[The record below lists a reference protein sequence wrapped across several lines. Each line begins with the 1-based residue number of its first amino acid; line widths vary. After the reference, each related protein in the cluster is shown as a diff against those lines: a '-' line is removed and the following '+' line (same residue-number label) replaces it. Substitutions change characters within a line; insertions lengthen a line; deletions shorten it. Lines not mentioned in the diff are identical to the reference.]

1 MGGRGGT
8 GCVQDLDRGDGF
20 TGEYIC
26 QNLANPILYI
36 DVCSLLCAGCASINL
51 FIKTE
56 TYIFFWIQELRHET
70 GPQGEDF
77 RRRERRL
84 RTLPR
89 GITGLKCAVGLCL
102 LWVGEKPAVPGC
114 CPGHSNVTEHPA
126 NRKEH
131 GEPGRGESSCGGPS
145 WGAGTQI
152 SSHPGSPPVGCRP
165 WRGNDGQTIPG
176 VRHSQPF
183 SSQVTCGPPG
193 QCQGGLGGLQLT
205 PAHTLGTRTSLATPD
220 LIAETSGRTS
230 PEPLP

>member
-1 MGGRGGT
+1 MCWLCLNKSVYKNRNIHFFSVFKSYGTRLGTGRG
-8 GCVQDLDRGDGF
+8 LSEE
-20 TGEYIC
+20 GEAS
-26 QNLANPILYI
+26 QNPAAW
-36 DVCSLLCAGCASINL
+36 D
-51 FIKTE
+51 
-56 TYIFFWIQELRHET
+56 H
-70 GPQGEDF
+70 GPEV
-77 RRRERRL
+77 RCW
-84 RTLPR
+84 TLPAL
-89 GITGLKCAVGLCL
+89 G
-102 LWVGEKPAVPGC
+102 WGEASSPRMLPWPQQCHRASCGQEGARAHC
-114 CPGHSNVTEHPA
+114 
-126 NRKEH
+126 KEH
-131 GEPGRGESSCGGPS
+131 GEPGKGESSCGGPS

>member
-20 TGEYIC
+20 TGKYIC
-26 QNLANPILYI
+26 QNLANPIFYT

-56 TYIFFWIQELRHET
+56 TYIFFWIQELRYET

-77 RRRERRL
+77 RRRERHL

-126 NRKEH
+126 DRKELV
-131 GEPGRGESSCGGPS
+131 PTARSM
-145 WGAGTQI
+145 
-152 SSHPGSPPVGCRP
+152 
-165 WRGNDGQTIPG
+165 GN
-176 VRHSQPF
+176 
-183 SSQVTCGPPG
+183 
-193 QCQGGLGGLQLT
+193 QGGV
-205 PAHTLGTRTSLATPD
+205 SLAVVGPLGVQEPRSQAILGPHPWAAGPGEATM
-220 LIAETSGRTS
+220 GR
-230 PEPLP
+230 